1 MVFFSLL
8 LCTHIFHSLFLFSN
22 INFKSKNY
30 WIFFVLD
37 NLMFLDKSQK
47 NKNGNKERLM
57 IDQGFEETSLKFE
70 QQKTKHGCVSH

>member
-1 MVFFSLL
+1 
-8 LCTHIFHSLFLFSN
+8 
-22 INFKSKNY
+22 
-30 WIFFVLD
+30 
-37 NLMFLDKSQK
+37 MFLDKSQK